1 MIDFHQHKKELNE
14 NGFSTIQNCFDD
26 EILIRITNFI
36 KQNNF
41 NFSERQLFNRFPELT
56 KIILNSESF
65 RTLFNTVCNENY
77 FLSKAIYFNKP
88 SKSNW
93 FVSYHQDLSISV
105 KNKIDVEGYTSW
117 TNKKGQFG
125 VIPPL
130 NILENTITFRI
141 HLNDADETNGCL
153 KVIAK
158 SHKKGIIR
166 VDNHFDFN
174 KEGEEINCRVQE
186 GGVMLMKPLL
196 LHASQKSTSENDR
209 RVIHLEF
216 CNQEVPM
223 EWLERKRLLPSNNT
237 NRF

>member
-1 MIDFHQHKKELNE
+1 MIDFHQHKIRLNE

-41 NFSERQLFNRFPELT
+41 NFSERQLFNRFPELA

-105 KNKIDVEGYTSW
+105 KNKIEAEGYVSW
-117 TNKKGQFG
+117 TNKKGQLG

-130 NILENTITFRI
+130 NILENIITFRI
-141 HLNDADETNGCL
+141 HLDDADETNGVL
-153 KVIAK
+153 KVISK

-166 VDNHFDFN
+166 VDNNFEASKIG
-174 KEGEEINCRVQE
+174 KEVVCNVKK

-196 LHASQKSTSENDR
+196 LHSSQKSISKNDR

-216 CNQEVPM
+216 SNQEIPM
-223 EWLERKRLLPSNNT
+223 EWLERKDI
-237 NRF
+237 FAYQ